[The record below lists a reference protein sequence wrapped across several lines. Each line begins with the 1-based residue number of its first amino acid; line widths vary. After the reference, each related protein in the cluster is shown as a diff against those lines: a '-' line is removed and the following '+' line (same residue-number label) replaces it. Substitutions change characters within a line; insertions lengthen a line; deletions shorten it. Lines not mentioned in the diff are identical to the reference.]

1 MEEKDWEVLPWS
13 FCDNGVAVG
22 MNLVQS
28 SSKKTQKRIGI
39 YSVSL
44 KKKRRRGR
52 EITFLV
58 GGSNFFYFHPYLG
71 K

>member
-44 KKKRRRGR
+44 KKKEKGERNYFSGWW
-52 EITFLV
+52 FQ
-58 GGSNFFYFHPYLG
+58 FFYFHPYLG